1 MRFDRQAGCEQLG
14 NLMTDAEMI
23 AAAAARTA
31 VSTHGPA
38 GSIDPADVRRAFVAA
53 HDAARR
59 HSRPVLVAWARPL
72 AGVEPRALL
81 RRADRLGG
89 RVFSWTSRWTGV
101 ESLGV
106 GSSLDL
112 SAEGADRFAVVRR
125 AWRRYAGGLV
135 AGGSGIAGRAGFPL
149 LVGGFAFQSGRWH
162 PAGGVPDSLTWCP
175 AVQVVRLGDGSTH
188 LALTARLT
196 AGADPIA
203 LADARLEL
211 AARLLAETDERPLPD
226 PALDGRPRLVARF
239 DVPDAAQ
246 WRRAVGAAVDEIHRG
261 DLTKVVLARQVV
273 LHADRPFAVPAA
285 VDRLAEGFSEGAVF
299 AARFAGCWF
308 LGGTPECL
316 VRVAHGEVTAHSLAG
331 SAARGATASAD
342 AAGAQLLLDNVKTRQ
357 EQAVVTDFVAR
368 VLAGVCVDV
377 RVPARP
383 GILRLGNVQH
393 LVGTVTATVPAQR
406 AVGVLDLVERLHPT
420 PAVGGYP
427 RPAALRWIA
436 RSEPF
441 DRGWYAAPVGWLDA
455 AQDGEMAVAIRS
467 ALVSGNRA
475 ALFAGCGI
483 VAGSS
488 PDDEYAETEL
498 KLRPMLT
505 ALDASG
511 PVRGP
516 GAAEDALARWDAA

>member
-1 MRFDRQAGCEQLG
+1 MLRGLDPL
-14 NLMTDAEMI
+14 
-23 AAAAARTA
+23 
-31 VSTHGPA
+31 
-38 GSIDPADVRRAFVAA
+38 IDPADVRRAFVAS

-59 HSRPVLVAWARPL
+59 LGSPVLVAWAGPL
-72 AGVEPRALL
+72 SGTDPRALL

-89 RVFSWTSRWTGV
+89 RVFYWTSRWTGV

-125 AWRRYAGGLV
+125 AWRRYARRLV
-135 AGGSGIAGRAGFPL
+135 TGGSGIAGTGGFPL
-149 LVGGFAFQSGRWH
+149 LVGGFAFQPGRWH
-162 PAGGVPDSLTWCP
+162 PAGGLPDSLAWCP

-188 LALTARLT
+188 VALTARLT
-196 AGADPIA
+196 ADADPVA
-203 LADARLEL
+203 LADERLGL
-211 AARLLAETDERPLPD
+211 AAQLLAETDEQPPPD
-226 PALDGRPRLVARF
+226 PTVDSRPRFVARF
-239 DVPDAAQ
+239 EVPDAEQ
-246 WRRAVGAAVDEIHRG
+246 WRRGVAAAVEEIHRG

-285 VDRLAEGFSEGAVF
+285 VDRLAESFSEGVVF

-316 VRVAHGEVTAHSLAG
+316 VRVAHGKVTAHSLAG
-331 SAARGATASAD
+331 SAARGATTAAD
-342 AAGAQLLLDNVKTRQ
+342 AAGAQSLLENVKARH
-357 EQAVVTDFVAR
+357 EQAVVTDFVTR
-368 VLAGVCVDV
+368 VLSGVCTDV
-377 RVPARP
+377 RATARP

-393 LVGTVTATVPAQR
+393 LVGTVTGTVPAER
-406 AVGVLDLVERLHPT
+406 EVGLLELVERLHPT

-427 RPAALRWIA
+427 RRAALRWIA

-467 ALVSGNRA
+467 ALVAHDRA

-483 VAGSS
+483 VAGSR

-505 ALDASG
+505 ALGAVLDGSG
-511 PVRGP
+511 PAVSGP
-516 GAAEDALARWDAA
+516 AISGPAVSGPAAAAAPARSDAA